1 MGGPRL
7 DDDATVARV
16 VRLAREGG
24 RTPNSLALECG
35 IGHMVVRRILR
46 EAGISLAR
54 IDETRQVS
62 PGHVAAAL
70 AEREAGRPLVV
81 ESLTQRLER
90 AVPGAYVR
98 NDGPAFGGL
107 WIVWRKVGRG
117 VSKLGEGY
125 TEREAVEKAI
135 ALWGRR

>member
-1 MGGPRL
+1 MGGQRL
-7 DDDATVARV
+7 NDDATVARV

-46 EAGISLAR
+46 EAGVSLAR
-54 IDETRQVS
+54 IDETREVS
-62 PGHVAAAL
+62 RGHVAAAL
-70 AEREAGRPLVV
+70 AEREAGKPLVV

-90 AVPGAYVR
+90 LVPGAEVDR
-98 NDGPAFGGL
+98 AASRDE
-107 WIVWRKVGRG
+107 WSVWRDGRCI
-117 VSKLGEGY
+117 GEGH
-125 TEREAVEKAI
+125 TEREAVETAV

>member
-1 MGGPRL
+1 MGGQRL
-7 DDDATVARV
+7 NDDATVARV

-46 EAGISLAR
+46 EAGVSLAR
-54 IDETRQVS
+54 IDETREVS
-62 PGHVAAAL
+62 RGHVAAAL
-70 AEREAGRPLVV
+70 AEREAGKPLVV

-90 AVPGAYVR
+90 LVPGAEVDR
-98 NDGPAFGGL
+98 AASRDE
-107 WIVWRKVGRG
+107 WSVWRDGRCI
-117 VSKLGEGY
+117 GEGH
-125 TEREAVEKAI
+125 TEREAVEKAV

>member
-1 MGGPRL
+1 MGGQRL
-7 DDDATVARV
+7 NDDATAARV

-62 PGHVAAAL
+62 RGHVAAAL
-70 AEREAGRPLVV
+70 AERSAGRPLVV

-90 AVPGAYVR
+90 LLPGAR
-98 NDGPAFGGL
+98 LEDGGSHMAGEDRHQ
-107 WIVWRKVGRG
+107 VWR
-117 VSKLGEGY
+117 GERVLATGS
-125 TEREAVEKAI
+125 TAHEAVDRAVF
-135 ALWGRR
+135 LWGRR

>member
-1 MGGPRL
+1 MGGQRL
-7 DDDATVARV
+7 DDDATEARV

-46 EAGISLAR
+46 EAGISLAGGG
-54 IDETRQVS
+54 DTREVS
-62 PGHVAAAL
+62 RGHVAAAL

-90 AVPGAYVR
+90 LVPGAEVDWVASR
-98 NDGPAFGGL
+98 NE
-107 WIVWRKVGRG
+107 WSVWRDRVLATGH
-117 VSKLGEGY
+117 

-135 ALWGRR
+135 ALFGGRR

>member
-1 MGGPRL
+1 MGGQRL
-7 DDDATVARV
+7 NDDATTARV

-62 PGHVAAAL
+62 RGHVATAL

-90 AVPGAYVR
+90 AIPGAEVDWVASR
-98 NDGPAFGGL
+98 NE
-107 WIVWRKVGRG
+107 WSVWRDGRRIA
-117 VSKLGEGY
+117 EGHS
-125 TEREAVEKAI
+125 EREAVEKAI

>member
-1 MGGPRL
+1 MGGQRL

-16 VRLAREGG
+16 ERLAREGG

-46 EAGISLAR
+46 EAGISLAGGGEGR
-54 IDETRQVS
+54 EVS
-62 PGHVAAAL
+62 RGHVAAAL
-70 AEREAGRPLVV
+70 AEREAGQPLVT

-90 AVPGAYVR
+90 LVPGAYVR
-98 NDGPAFGGL
+98 NDGPAFGDV
-107 WIVWRKVGRG
+107 WVVWRKSGRG
-117 VSKLGEGY
+117 VSKLATGH

>member
-1 MGGPRL
+1 MGGQRL
-7 DDDATVARV
+7 DDDATTARV

-62 PGHVAAAL
+62 RGHVAAAL
-70 AEREAGRPLVV
+70 AERDAGKPLVV

-90 AVPGAYVR
+90 AIPGAEVDWVASRNEWSVR
-98 NDGPAFGGL
+98 RDGRC
-107 WIVWRKVGRG
+107 I
-117 VSKLGEGY
+117 GEGY

-135 ALWGRR
+135 ALYGGRR